1 MWPFVFK
8 IYLIF
13 LLLKEGLS
21 VIFTQSLKKNF
32 QFRFVYNK
40 GKSLA
45 NKYLVMYVIKNKRYT
60 DTNRLGISVSKKVGK
75 SVVRS
80 RVTRLIRESYRLS
93 EESILKGY
101 DIVVIA
107 RVSSSDATYHEI
119 DRALLNLIKK
129 HGLLIEKEKNNDNWF
144 LFA

>member
-1 MWPFVFK
+1 MK
-8 IYLIF
+8 
-13 LLLKEGLS
+13 
-21 VIFTQSLKKNF
+21 FTQSIKKNF

-45 NKYLVMYVIKNKRYT
+45 NRLLVMYVVKNKKYT

-80 RVTRLIRESYRLS
+80 RVTRLIKESYRLS
-93 EESILKGY
+93 EEDIKQGY

-107 RVSSSDATYHEI
+107 RVSANGAYYKEI
-119 DRALLNLIKK
+119 NKALLSLLKK
-129 HGLLIEKEKNNDNWF
+129 HDLLLKKS
-144 LFA
+144 

>member
-1 MWPFVFK
+1 MK
-8 IYLIF
+8 
-13 LLLKEGLS
+13 
-21 VIFTQSLKKNF
+21 FTQSIKKNF

-45 NKYLVMYVIKNKRYT
+45 NRLLVMYVVKNKKYT

-80 RVTRLIRESYRLS
+80 RVTRLIKESYRLS
-93 EESILKGY
+93 EEDIKQGY

-107 RVSSSDATYHEI
+107 RVSANGADYKEI
-119 DRALLNLIKK
+119 NKALLSLLKK
-129 HGLLIEKEKNNDNWF
+129 QELLLKKS
-144 LFA
+144 

>member
-1 MWPFVFK
+1 MK
-8 IYLIF
+8 
-13 LLLKEGLS
+13 
-21 VIFTQSLKKNF
+21 FTQSIKKNF

-45 NKYLVMYVIKNKRYT
+45 NRLLVMYVVKNKKYT

-80 RVTRLIRESYRLS
+80 RVTRLIKESYRLS
-93 EESILKGY
+93 EEDIKQGY

-107 RVSSSDATYHEI
+107 RVSAYGADYKEI
-119 DRALLNLIKK
+119 NKALLSLLKK
-129 HGLLIEKEKNNDNWF
+129 HDLLLKKS
-144 LFA
+144 

>member
-1 MWPFVFK
+1 MK
-8 IYLIF
+8 
-13 LLLKEGLS
+13 
-21 VIFTQSLKKNF
+21 FTQSIKKNF

-45 NKYLVMYVIKNKRYT
+45 NRLLVMYVVKNKKCT

-80 RVTRLIRESYRLS
+80 HVTRLIKESYRLS
-93 EESILKGY
+93 EEDIKQGY

-107 RVSSSDATYHEI
+107 RVSANGADYKEI
-119 DRALLNLIKK
+119 NKALLSLLKK
-129 HGLLIEKEKNNDNWF
+129 HDLLLKKS
-144 LFA
+144 

>member
-1 MWPFVFK
+1 MK
-8 IYLIF
+8 
-13 LLLKEGLS
+13 
-21 VIFTQSLKKNF
+21 FTQSIKKNF

-45 NKYLVMYVIKNKRYT
+45 NRLLVMYVVKNKKYT

-80 RVTRLIRESYRLS
+80 RVTRLIKESYRFS
-93 EESILKGY
+93 EEDIKQGY

-107 RVSSSDATYHEI
+107 RVSANGADYKEI
-119 DRALLNLIKK
+119 NKALLSLLKK
-129 HGLLIEKEKNNDNWF
+129 HDLLLKKS
-144 LFA
+144 

>member
-1 MWPFVFK
+1 MK
-8 IYLIF
+8 
-13 LLLKEGLS
+13 
-21 VIFTQSLKKNF
+21 FTQSIKKNF

-45 NKYLVMYVIKNKRYT
+45 NRLLVMYVVKNKKYT

-80 RVTRLIRESYRLS
+80 RVTRLIKESYRLS
-93 EESILKGY
+93 EEDIKQGY

-107 RVSSSDATYHEI
+107 RVSANGADYKEI
-119 DRALLNLIKK
+119 NKALLSLLKK
-129 HGLLIEKEKNNDNWF
+129 HNLLLKKS
-144 LFA
+144 

>member
-1 MWPFVFK
+1 MK
-8 IYLIF
+8 
-13 LLLKEGLS
+13 
-21 VIFTQSLKKNF
+21 FTQSIKKNF

-45 NKYLVMYVIKNKRYT
+45 NRLLVMYVVKNKKYT

-80 RVTRLIRESYRLS
+80 RVTRLIKESYRLS
-93 EESILKGY
+93 EENIKQGY

-107 RVSSSDATYHEI
+107 RVSANGADYKEI
-119 DRALLNLIKK
+119 NKALLSLLKK
-129 HGLLIEKEKNNDNWF
+129 HDLLLKKS
-144 LFA
+144 

>member
-1 MWPFVFK
+1 MK
-8 IYLIF
+8 
-13 LLLKEGLS
+13 
-21 VIFTQSLKKNF
+21 FTQSIKKNF

-45 NKYLVMYVIKNKRYT
+45 NRLLVMYVVKNKKYA

-80 RVTRLIRESYRLS
+80 RVTRLIKESYRLS
-93 EESILKGY
+93 EEDIKQGY

-107 RVSSSDATYHEI
+107 RVSANGADYKEI
-119 DRALLNLIKK
+119 NKAMLSLLKK
-129 HGLLIEKEKNNDNWF
+129 HDLLLKKS
-144 LFA
+144 